1 LKYIGDRRGLAFEI
15 AESIEGGL
23 LEVNIWACDEL
34 LTYFDN
40 QVHIPSFVYTMQREY
55 SFLRTAT
62 TQQDRPFLL
71 LGPTT
76 DDVSGKISIDDGT
89 AKISFTLRNGNQ
101 CSFTIEVQELTQLY
115 EQVLNQIDFIKN
127 A

>member
-1 LKYIGDRRGLAFEI
+1 
-15 AESIEGGL
+15 
-23 LEVNIWACDEL
+23 VNIRACDEL

-40 QVHIPSFVYTMQREY
+40 QVHIPSFVYSMQREY

-62 TQQDRPFLL
+62 TQQDHPFFLH
-71 LGPTT
+71 GPTT

-89 AKISFTLRNGNQ
+89 AKISFALRNGNQ

-115 EQVLNQIDFIKN
+115 ERVLNQIDFIKN